1 MGWIFFFFFLKL
13 NLIKLVEVGNN
24 LFIYEGG
31 YTMIIEIISYISVLA
46 LLISLLNLVLS
57 LIVYYGVNDYINEF
71 KKVRWYVS
79 FIIVVFL
86 IIRKNIIIN

>member
-1 MGWIFFFFFLKL
+1 
-13 NLIKLVEVGNN
+13 
-24 LFIYEGG
+24 
-31 YTMIIEIISYISVLA
+31 MIIEIISYISVLA

-57 LIVYYGVNDYINEF
+57 LIVYYGVNDYINEL

>member
-1 MGWIFFFFFLKL
+1 
-13 NLIKLVEVGNN
+13 
-24 LFIYEGG
+24 
-31 YTMIIEIISYISVLA
+31 MIIEIISYISVLA

-71 KKVRWYVS
+71 KEVRWYVS

-86 IIRKNIIIN
+86 IIRKNIIN

>member
-1 MGWIFFFFFLKL
+1 
-13 NLIKLVEVGNN
+13 
-24 LFIYEGG
+24 
-31 YTMIIEIISYISVLA
+31 MIIEIISYISVLA

-57 LIVYYGVNDYINEF
+57 LKVYYGVNDYINEF

>member
-1 MGWIFFFFFLKL
+1 
-13 NLIKLVEVGNN
+13 
-24 LFIYEGG
+24 
-31 YTMIIEIISYISVLA
+31 MIIEIISYISVLA
-46 LLISLLNLVLS
+46 VLISLLNLVLS